1 MEVLEEGKGGKH
13 PPGVGGAEAGAEAGV
28 GTGAGVGAGV
38 GAGAGV
44 VTRTVQVVGVPTA
57 LISWRLSTFLIPGGR
72 YPAKLEWHW
81 MRLI

>member
-13 PPGVGGAEAGAEAGV
+13 PPGVGGAEAGV
-28 GTGAGVGAGV
+28 GTGTGVGA